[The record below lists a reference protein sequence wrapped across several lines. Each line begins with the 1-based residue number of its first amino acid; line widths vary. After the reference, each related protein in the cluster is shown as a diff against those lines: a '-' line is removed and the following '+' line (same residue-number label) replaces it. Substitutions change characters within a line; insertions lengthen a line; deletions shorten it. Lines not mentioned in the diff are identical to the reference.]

1 MKTQEHKLPADDSV
15 SSLPDLCT
23 PASVFLL
30 VLVGLVVALVVALAA
45 ADALE
50 QFWLGFGLTV
60 LFVEWVVLVSAALIC
75 TFRRFSDRLPQS
87 LVRGIVFLFI
97 PGVTALMSV
106 VVVQWSPLVDS
117 GEVFWFV
124 LRNMLISLL
133 ASLMLV
139 RYLVLLQRWRGQV
152 AAETRARLDALQ
164 ASIRPH
170 FLFNTLNTIASL
182 VHDQP
187 VAAEQA
193 TLDLSDLLRSG
204 LRSGAE
210 HSLGE
215 ELELVRG
222 YLRLEGLRLGERL
235 QVSWGLE
242 EALPLDAQMPAL
254 LIQPLVENA
263 IVHGI
268 ARRRIGGVLHIV
280 LSWSRRGRL
289 QVKISNPL
297 AEPGSRPVESN
308 RMALDNIRQRLAL
321 AYEGEAQLQVDQD
334 QELFTVEL
342 SLPI

>member
-1 MKTQEHKLPADDSV
+1 MKTQEHKPPADDSV

-75 TFRRFSDRLPQS
+75 TFRRFSGHLPQS

-235 QVSWGLE
+235 QVRWDLE
-242 EALPLDAQMPAL
+242 GALPLDAQMPAL

-268 ARRRIGGVLHIV
+268 ARRRTGGVLHIA